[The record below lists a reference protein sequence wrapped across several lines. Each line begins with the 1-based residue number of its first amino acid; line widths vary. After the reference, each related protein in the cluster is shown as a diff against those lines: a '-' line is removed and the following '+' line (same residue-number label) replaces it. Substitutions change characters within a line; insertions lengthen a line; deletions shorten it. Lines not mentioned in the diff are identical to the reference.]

1 MQRVA
6 VIAKLKPD
14 SLEEAT
20 KLLEH
25 GPPFDPEALEFERH
39 LVFISDGYAVFV
51 FEGAR
56 VSALVQTIAA
66 AGGGAHQAFAAWEKL
81 LDGLPELAQEAYS
94 WARPEPVGSA
104 AWGE

>member
-14 SLEEAT
+14 SLEDAT
-20 KLLEH
+20 KLLEN
-25 GPPFDPEALEFERH
+25 GPPFDPASLGFERH

-56 VSALVQTIAA
+56 VSALVQSIAT
-66 AGGGAHQAFAAWEKL
+66 AGGDAHQAFADWDKV
-81 LDGLPELAQEAYS
+81 LDGLPELAQEAYA
-94 WARPEPVGSA
+94 WVRPEPVGSA

>member
-14 SLEEAT
+14 SVEQAKT
-20 KLLEH
+20 LLEH
-25 GPPFDPEALEFERH
+25 GPPFDPEALGFERH
-39 LVFISDGYAVFV
+39 SVYLSDGHAIFV
-51 FEGAR
+51 FEGAQ

-66 AGGGAHQAFAAWEKL
+66 AGGETHEAFAAWERL
-81 LDGLPELAQEAYS
+81 LDGLPELAQEAFS
-94 WARPEPVGSA
+94 WARPAPVGSA